1 MGHEGGF
8 SFKVICVP
16 SELVS
21 PRGPGRAWLSSQA
34 RVSAVLF
41 VPAGQGPAGLLS
53 AGIRPS
59 SQHVWGWGAKA
70 QVNTGVV
77 VGSTVHEGLPG
88 RTQVG
93 LAEVTTPPRVPPGTL
108 TEDSP
113 PTPAGSFPGGFLGPG
128 LPSWS
133 PPCG

>member
-77 VGSTVHEGLPG
+77 VGSTVPEGLPG
-88 RTQVG
+88 RTDVG

-108 TEDSP
+108 TEDP
-113 PTPAGSFPGGFLGPG
+113 P
-128 LPSWS
+128 
-133 PPCG
+133 PPR